1 MGTGSSRACVGAD
14 RVVVGVGGQL
24 PAHPPAA
31 QQVADL
37 AQRRLELVGDWAVDE
52 EVGGEV
58 EHDEQVRHALQAHDP
73 QRRDVVVHS
82 LDTLHLDIWQ
92 VTYRC

>member
-1 MGTGSSRACVGAD
+1 MGTVSSRACVGAD
-14 RVVVGVGGQL
+14 RVVVGVCGQL
-24 PAHPPAA
+24 HPHPAAA

-37 AQRRLELVGDWAVDE
+37 AQRRLELVGDGAVDE

-82 LDTLHLDIWQ
+82 LDTLHLHI
-92 VTYRC
+92 